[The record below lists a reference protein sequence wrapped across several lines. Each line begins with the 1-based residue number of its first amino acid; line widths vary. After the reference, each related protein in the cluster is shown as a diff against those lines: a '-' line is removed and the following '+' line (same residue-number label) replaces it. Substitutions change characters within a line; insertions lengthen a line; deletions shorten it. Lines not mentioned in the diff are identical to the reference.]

1 MKAAGGSGSI
11 HMALGTKTPP
21 QPWRWDSGGWD
32 NDGNDGSGLRLR
44 PAGSGGKSLAAPE
57 RDVITTPVPTVALLA
72 AARAMTQ
79 PEPPADLGLE
89 RAVRES
95 QLPPAPY
102 AEDAAF
108 DPERLLAE
116 RSSEPPPSSRRLA
129 SRPSAASSRA
139 AAASSRAAAAS
150 SRAAPASS
158 RAAPA
163 SSRARG
169 GRAEGQL
176 LESEP
181 FEFELTPRS
190 ARNAQS
196 SHAAPPLAEELGL
209 DHLLAD
215 FKPRRSGAR
224 WLRAHAMWIV
234 AGLLVLWLIVSFL
247 SRWLAR

>member
-11 HMALGTKTPP
+11 DMALGTKTPP

-32 NDGNDGSGLRLR
+32 NDGSDGSGLRLR

-129 SRPSAASSRA
+129 SRPSAASSRPSA
-139 AAASSRAAAAS
+139 
-150 SRAAPASS
+150 ASS

-190 ARNAQS
+190 VRNAQS

-224 WLRAHAMWIV
+224 WLRAHAVWLI